1 MNGVLSFPAGQGPAP
16 DEKRTAENR
25 PPNGYAGAGRA
36 EGQAA
41 ELCWKIIA

>member
-1 MNGVLSFPAGQGPAP
+1 MNGVLSFPAGQGPAL
-16 DEKRTAENR
+16 DEKRTAEKR
-25 PPNGYAGAGRA
+25 PPNGYA